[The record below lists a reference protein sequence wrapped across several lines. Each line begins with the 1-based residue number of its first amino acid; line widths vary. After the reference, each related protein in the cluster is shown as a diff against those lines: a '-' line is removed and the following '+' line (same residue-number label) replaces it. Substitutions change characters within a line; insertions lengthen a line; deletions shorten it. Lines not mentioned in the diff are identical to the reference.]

1 MPGSTEDHWGRQDAA
16 QAIALVSSLLPSLS
30 VFTTMYFLV
39 FSCGFAQAD
48 GVYLLGCQDHVA
60 CGDSKTKILYIKIWC
75 IANSQMGHISIG
87 KWKLLSCAI
96 RSCNVGQDHM

>member
-30 VFTTMYFLV
+30 VFITMYSLV

-48 GVYLLGCQDHVA
+48 GVYLLGCQDHVE
-60 CGDSKTKILYIKIWC
+60 CGDSKTRHQNLVH
-75 IANSQMGHISIG
+75 SQYLNGPHIS
-87 KWKLLSCAI
+87 WKVETSVLCHQI
-96 RSCNVGQDHM
+96 M